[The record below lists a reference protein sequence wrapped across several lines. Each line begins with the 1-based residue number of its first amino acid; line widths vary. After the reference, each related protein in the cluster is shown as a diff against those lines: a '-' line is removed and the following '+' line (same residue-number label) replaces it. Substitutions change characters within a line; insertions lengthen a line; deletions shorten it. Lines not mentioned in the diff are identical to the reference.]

1 MNTIKHDIALQK
13 LIKGNKEYVAEKSSD
28 SNKSL
33 KRRQEVMDEQNP
45 FAVIL
50 SCSDSRVPPSVIFN
64 QGIGDLFVI
73 RTAGNT
79 IDDLVIGSIEYAIEN
94 LGVQLIMVMGHE
106 KCGAID
112 AAIQETTSLGHMNSF
127 VETIKPAIENMDKD
141 LMDKW
146 NNASKMNVL
155 SIVERLSLSDPILS
169 KKIKENNL
177 EIIGSFY
184 HLDSG
189 LVEIIK

>member
-1 MNTIKHDIALQK
+1 MNTIKYDIALQK
-13 LIKGNKEYVAEKSSD
+13 LIKGNKEYMAEKSSD

-94 LGVQLIMVMGHE
+94 LGVQLIMVMGHK

-112 AAIQETTSLGHMNSF
+112 SAIQETTSLGHMSSF

-155 SIVERLSLSDPILS
+155 NIVERLSLSDPILS

-177 EIIGSFY
+177 KIVGSFY

>member
-13 LIKGNKEYVAEKSSD
+13 LIKGNKEYVAEKSSN

-33 KRRQEVMDEQNP
+33 KRRQEVIDEQNP

-112 AAIQETTSLGHMNSF
+112 AAIQETTCLGHMNSF

-177 EIIGSFY
+177 KIIGSFY
-184 HLDSG
+184 NLDSG